1 MKADYMIITDLNQS
15 PCVTHR
21 KDVLT
26 TKKIKSKLVRDD
38 RLIIVIKEIESWYL
52 AGLDEAALK
61 ELGISYPDKD
71 TDTLNKEQFD
81 RLIPGKYVSRIDFMK
96 DILKNFQLETARQKN
111 KSFYYFINKYSI
123 S

>member
-1 MKADYMIITDLNQS
+1 M
-15 PCVTHR
+15 
-21 KDVLT
+21 
-26 TKKIKSKLVRDD
+26 
-38 RLIIVIKEIESWYL
+38 IKEIESWYL

-81 RLIPGKYVSRIDFMK
+81 RLIPVKYVSRIDFMQE
-96 DILKNFQLETARQKN
+96 ILKNFQLETARQKN